1 MSLSKYYKETSSF
14 QPEEL
19 IKRDGESSSGWQSQA
34 PKEQLPFQTQ
44 QLATASAPAPQ
55 DDTPAPAATPKP
67 PPADNVNTPD
77 NETGKAEKTVAPEQ
91 KPIAQPIEP
100 AIDLSNYLELTVA
113 EKKD

>member
-19 IKRDGESSSGWQSQA
+19 IKREVESSSGWQSQA

-44 QLATASAPAPQ
+44 QLPTASAPAPQ

-67 PPADNVNTPD
+67 LPPDNANTPD
-77 NETGKAEKTVAPEQ
+77 DETGKTKKTVAPEMST
-91 KPIAQPIEP
+91 P
-100 AIDLSNYLELTVA
+100 ATA
-113 EKKD
+113 TR